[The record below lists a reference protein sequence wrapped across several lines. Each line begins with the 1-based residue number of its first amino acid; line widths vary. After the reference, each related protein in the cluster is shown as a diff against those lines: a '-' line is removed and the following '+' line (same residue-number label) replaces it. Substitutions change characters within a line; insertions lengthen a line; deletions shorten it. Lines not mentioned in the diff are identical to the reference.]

1 MGNRPNLHQHKKSKA
16 GHLCKTKYHCS
27 LDLIGREN
35 LSDANKGI
43 RSLVLG
49 SPAWE
54 LDFFK
59 TLCKKLLESGGKID
73 IWALNMLL
81 FAFNL
86 LARLNRI
93 FKLRLNHIFW
103 EMDCMYIIYA
113 DSKSD
118 KQGNDRSPKHV
129 MLHICFN

>member
-1 MGNRPNLHQHKKSKA
+1 MLIVLLMGNRPNLHQHKKSKA

-86 LARLNRI
+86 LARLNRV
-93 FKLRLNHIFW
+93 FKTHHSHILG
-103 EMDCMYIIYA
+103 DGLSVYNIC
-113 DSKSD
+113 
-118 KQGNDRSPKHV
+118 KQ
-129 MLHICFN
+129 